1 MASTAPLPKP
11 MTASHPSGP
20 ARADTS
26 QAGPAR
32 ADTSDARPTRANPVP
47 PSPARADTSQAGP
60 ARADPPDAVPVIA
73 GQVEASPPGANPV
86 PPSPSVTHAAADA
99 SAGTRTWVSAETRA
113 GTPATTTAPAHA
125 SQPAGAPAAA
135 ATGPTAA
142 PVSSPGPALPP
153 AIAVASGKGGV
164 GKTFLAVNLSVALA
178 RGGLRVGL
186 FDADVG
192 LANASLLLGL
202 DPAHSIAEV
211 AAGQCALDTAV
222 ERGPAG
228 VRLVSGGHGH
238 AHLADL
244 TPGACERL
252 LAAMAPLG
260 TMLDLLVIDT
270 APGLSAPARA
280 FIASAALVLVVI
292 TPEPAAFMDAY
303 ALIKALA
310 QENGRREFWVAAN
323 QVSDAAEG
331 RRLFDQFAL
340 VARRFLPVALDWA
353 GAVPHDPL
361 ARKAALER
369 APLVELRAHAPAAI
383 AITRLGARL
392 AARLAEQAQ
401 AATTPGSRAAA

>member
-1 MASTAPLPKP
+1 MAPLPDAATDP
-11 MTASHPSGP
+11 HRPGP
-20 ARADTS
+20 
-26 QAGPAR
+26 
-32 ADTSDARPTRANPVP
+32 PV
-47 PSPARADTSQAGP
+47 
-60 ARADPPDAVPVIA
+60 
-73 GQVEASPPGANPV
+73 ASPPP
-86 PPSPSVTHAAADA
+86 A
-99 SAGTRTWVSAETRA
+99 SARPASARPA
-113 GTPATTTAPAHA
+113 SAPPASPLPASAPPASAHPAAPPDTPTAA
-125 SQPAGAPAAA
+125 APAASA
-135 ATGPTAA
+135 HPAAA
-142 PVSSPGPALPP
+142 PPDLPTPAGPRALPAPALPP

-323 QVSDAAEG
+323 QVADAAEG

-401 AATTPGSRAAA
+401 AEATPGSRAAA